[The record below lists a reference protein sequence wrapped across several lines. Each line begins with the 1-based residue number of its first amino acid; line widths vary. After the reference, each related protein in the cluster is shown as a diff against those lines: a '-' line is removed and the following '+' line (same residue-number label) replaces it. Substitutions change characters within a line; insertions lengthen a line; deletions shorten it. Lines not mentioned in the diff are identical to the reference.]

1 MAQFSLIM
9 GYLVGILCLV
19 LTLGFPTAQGSE
31 TSKPTTSL
39 TMLIDCP
46 NQRSEL
52 KPQALSVSK
61 SLWVIRFPFF
71 PSIYSVLHRQY
82 YSTKEGAL
90 FNQRNMI
97 PSYGINY
104 FISLCF
110 LLVLMYMCGAY
121 VFYRGICRIIQLSL
135 VLYYAIFSYLC
146 HKHLFPFL
154 MAVCNYSVT

>member
-1 MAQFSLIM
+1 M
-9 GYLVGILCLV
+9 CLV

-52 KPQALSVSK
+52 KPQPLSVSK
-61 SLWVIRFPFF
+61 SLWVIHFPFF
-71 PSIYSVLHRQY
+71 PSIYNVLHRQY

-97 PSYGINY
+97 PPYGINY

-110 LLVLMYMCGAY
+110 LLVLMYITYGTY

-135 VLYYAIFSYLC
+135 VLCYAIFS
-146 HKHLFPFL
+146 
-154 MAVCNYSVT
+154 